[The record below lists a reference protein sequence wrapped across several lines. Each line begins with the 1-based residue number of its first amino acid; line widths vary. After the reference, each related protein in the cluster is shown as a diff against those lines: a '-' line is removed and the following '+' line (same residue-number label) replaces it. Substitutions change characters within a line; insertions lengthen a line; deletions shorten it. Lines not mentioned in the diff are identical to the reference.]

1 MPRFFVAA
9 SNIFGGI
16 AYLGAED
23 AGHFRAL
30 RISRGE
36 SITVCDGAGNDY
48 TCRVTDV
55 TGDGAEAEIVSVE
68 PSASEPSVKCTVYA
82 ALSKGEKLD
91 TVVQKS
97 VELGACEIV
106 VFPSERCVAKP
117 DGAALIKRLQRLN
130 KIALSAAE
138 QSERGIIPQ
147 VLPAPSFPA
156 AMSAAAGAELP
167 LFCYEEERTVGL
179 RAALDE
185 HPGAKTVSIVTGP
198 EGGFT
203 PEEAQLARDCGL
215 ISVSLGPRI
224 LRCET
229 APLAALSAVML
240 LSGNL

>member
-9 SNIFGGI
+9 SNIFGGV

-30 RISRGE
+30 RIQKGE

-55 TGDGAEAEIVSVE
+55 TGDGARAEIVSVE
-68 PSASEPSVKCTVYA
+68 PSATEPTVRVTVLA
-82 ALSKGEKLD
+82 ALSKGDKLD

-97 VELGACEIV
+97 VELGVSEIV
-106 VFPSERCVAKP
+106 VFPSERCVSRP
-117 DGAALIKRLQRLN
+117 DGAALIRRIQRLN
-130 KIALSAAE
+130 KIAFSAAE
-138 QSERGIIPQ
+138 QSGRGMVPQ
-147 VLPAPSFPA
+147 VLPSPSFPA
-156 AMSAAAGAELP
+156 AMSAAAEAALP
-167 LFCYEEERTVGL
+167 LFCYEEERTVSL
-179 RAALDE
+179 RSALE
-185 HPGAKTVSIVTGP
+185 ARPGAQSVSIVTGP

-215 ISVSLGPRI
+215 VSVSMGPRI

-229 APLAALSAVML
+229 APLAALAAVMMFT
-240 LSGNL
+240 GNL